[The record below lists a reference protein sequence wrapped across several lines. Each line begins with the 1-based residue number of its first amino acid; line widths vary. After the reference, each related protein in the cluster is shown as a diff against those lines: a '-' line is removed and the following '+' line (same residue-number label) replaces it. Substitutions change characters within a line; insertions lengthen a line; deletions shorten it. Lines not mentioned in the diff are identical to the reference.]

1 MLFVGPYFMMPG
13 EAAKTGDGLVYGM
26 AAVCGT
32 AAGCVDIAINDLLVT
47 ALLVVAACL
56 VLGMLR
62 PHWPWR
68 WVIVVGI
75 FVPLTELGAYK
86 ILAIRPSLAQ
96 IYASFLA
103 VFPGFAGAYGG
114 AVLRR
119 VVENLRQGT

>member
-1 MLFVGPYFMMPG
+1 VKQPKQVMGSFM
-13 EAAKTGDGLVYGM
+13 EWRQCAALPQ
-26 AAVCGT
+26 AASISRLTTCW
-32 AAGCVDIAINDLLVT
+32 LT

-62 PHWPWR
+62 PRWPWR

-75 FVPLTELGAYK
+75 FLPLSELGAYK